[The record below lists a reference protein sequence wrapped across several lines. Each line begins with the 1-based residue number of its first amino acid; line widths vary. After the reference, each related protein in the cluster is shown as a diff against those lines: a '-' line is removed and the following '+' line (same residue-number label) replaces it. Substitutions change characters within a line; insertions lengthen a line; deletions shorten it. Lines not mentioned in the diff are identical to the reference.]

1 MSAFTISAA
10 TEDEVREIQ
19 LGRRL
24 RHFNYTIVGEYPE
37 GEAIWLN
44 AKDEAG
50 NLLGGFRGE
59 VFFGWLLINVLFVE
73 KSERGRGLGRRL
85 LAHGEDA
92 AREKG
97 ALHARLDTFEW
108 QAPGFYLKQGYE
120 EYCRMPNYFKSF
132 ALFLLRKDL

>member
-1 MSAFTISAA
+1 MSAFTISVA
-10 TEDEVREIQ
+10 TENEVREIQ

-37 GEAIWLN
+37 GQAISLN

-73 KSERGRGLGRRL
+73 RSERVKGSVGAFWLTAKTPLGRKGLSTPAWTL
-85 LAHGEDA
+85 LNGKH
-92 AREKG
+92 
-97 ALHARLDTFEW
+97 
-108 QAPGFYLKQGYE
+108 QA
-120 EYCRMPNYFKSF
+120 S
-132 ALFLLRKDL
+132 